1 MPAVATLSDS
11 NTSTYNFFKCGVIF
25 DMSFFKTI
33 VISLIVSTLA
43 TLATLQLHASQAASS
58 PEQLLASLL
67 SAEKAPLW
75 AISFVSVLIASLL
88 TQATSSTAKHQSAKT
103 GNRTLMKDGQERG
116 TVKWFNAAKGFGFI
130 TRENGEDVFVHF
142 RSIQGKGHRSLG
154 EGQAVIFS
162 VTKGEKGLQAV
173 DVTSA

>member
-1 MPAVATLSDS
+1 
-11 NTSTYNFFKCGVIF
+11 
-25 DMSFFKTI
+25 MSFIKI
-33 VISLIVSTLA
+33 LIISFIVSIIA
-43 TLATLQLHASQAASS
+43 TIITIQAHAAAGFSES
-58 PEQLLASLL
+58 FSLL
-67 SAEKAPLW
+67 LTPDYAKLW
-75 AISFVSVLIASLL
+75 AISFVSILTASMI
-88 TQATSSTAKHQSAKT
+88 SAKT
-103 GNRTLMKDGQERG
+103 SSASSSHSKVEISGDQERG

-162 VTKGEKGLQAV
+162 VTEGDKGLQAV

>member
-1 MPAVATLSDS
+1 
-11 NTSTYNFFKCGVIF
+11 
-25 DMSFFKTI
+25 MSFFKI
-33 VISLIVSTLA
+33 IIISLIVSAVA
-43 TLATLQLHASQAASS
+43 TIAIL
-58 PEQLLASLL
+58 QLLATQAITLEQTFNSLMT
-67 SAEKAPLW
+67 AENAPLW
-75 AISFVSVLIASLL
+75 AISFISIVIGSLL
-88 TQATSSTAKHQSAKT
+88 SGGKKSASQSESGPLT
-103 GNRTLMKDGQERG
+103 VQEGQERG

-162 VTKGEKGLQAV
+162 VAEGDKGLQAV

>member
-1 MPAVATLSDS
+1 
-11 NTSTYNFFKCGVIF
+11 
-25 DMSFFKTI
+25 MSFIKI
-33 VISLIVSTLA
+33 LIISLIVSTLA
-43 TLATLQLHASQAASS
+43 SVVSIQAHTPTNLNGSI
-58 PEQLLASLL
+58 ELLMTPDYAR
-67 SAEKAPLW
+67 LW
-75 AISFVSVLIASLL
+75 VISFLSILIAAILSVK
-88 TQATSSTAKHQSAKT
+88 ATSSKSSGSDATIS
-103 GNRTLMKDGQERG
+103 GDQERG

-162 VTKGEKGLQAV
+162 VAEGDKGLQAV

>member
-1 MPAVATLSDS
+1 
-11 NTSTYNFFKCGVIF
+11 
-25 DMSFFKTI
+25 MSFIKI
-33 VISLIVSTLA
+33 LIISLLVSSIASAISIQAHTA
-43 TLATLQLHASQAASS
+43 TGFSESFALLITPDYAKLWLISFLSILIAAIISVKMTASSSRRPAASIES
-58 PEQLLASLL
+58 
-67 SAEKAPLW
+67 
-75 AISFVSVLIASLL
+75 
-88 TQATSSTAKHQSAKT
+88 
-103 GNRTLMKDGQERG
+103 GQERG

-162 VTKGEKGLQAV
+162 VAEGDKGLQAV

>member
-1 MPAVATLSDS
+1 
-11 NTSTYNFFKCGVIF
+11 
-25 DMSFFKTI
+25 MSFIKI
-33 VISLIVSTLA
+33 LIISLIISTLA
-43 TLATLQLHASQAASS
+43 STINIQISGTTNFKESF
-58 PEQLLASLL
+58 SLL
-67 SAEKAPLW
+67 MTPDNGILW
-75 AISFVSVLIASLL
+75 AISFLSILIAAILAVK
-88 TQATSSTAKHQSAKT
+88 ATSSSYSASDIT
-103 GNRTLMKDGQERG
+103 ISGDQERG

-162 VTKGEKGLQAV
+162 VAEGDKGLQAV

>member
-1 MPAVATLSDS
+1 MTFIKIL
-11 NTSTYNFFKCGVIF
+11 I
-25 DMSFFKTI
+25 
-33 VISLIVSTLA
+33 ISLIVSIIASIISIQSHAA
-43 TLATLQLHASQAASS
+43 TGLSESL
-58 PEQLLASLL
+58 SLL
-67 SAEKAPLW
+67 TTPAYIKLW
-75 AISFVSVLIASLL
+75 AVSFISIFIASFVSVKLC
-88 TQATSSTAKHQSAKT
+88 TSGSGRSEVAIS
-103 GNRTLMKDGQERG
+103 GNQERG

-162 VTKGEKGLQAV
+162 VTEGDKGLQAV

>member
-1 MPAVATLSDS
+1 
-11 NTSTYNFFKCGVIF
+11 
-25 DMSFFKTI
+25 MSFIKILTI
-33 VISLIVSTLA
+33 TLIVSSI
-43 TLATLQLHASQAASS
+43 ASIISIQTSTSASISESFSLLMS
-58 PEQLLASLL
+58 PEHT
-67 SAEKAPLW
+67 KLW
-75 AISFVSVLIASLL
+75 AISFISILIASIM
-88 TQATSSTAKHQSAKT
+88 AAKT
-103 GNRTLMKDGQERG
+103 SGSTSTQSSAEISGDQERG

-162 VTKGEKGLQAV
+162 VAEGEKGLQAV

>member
-1 MPAVATLSDS
+1 
-11 NTSTYNFFKCGVIF
+11 
-25 DMSFFKTI
+25 MSFVKI
-33 VISLIVSTLA
+33 LIISLIVSII
-43 TLATLQLHASQAASS
+43 ASIVSTQSHTAASLNES
-58 PEQLLASLL
+58 FALLMTPAY
-67 SAEKAPLW
+67 AKLW
-75 AISFVSVLIASLL
+75 AISFVSILIASIF
-88 TQATSSTAKHQSAKT
+88 SAKT
-103 GNRTLMKDGQERG
+103 SSSTSAHSNVEISGDQERG

-162 VTKGEKGLQAV
+162 VAEGDKGLQAV